1 MGCGGSKD
9 KTLEGASR
17 KEQRKKSPSGHSHS
31 QAQPQEET
39 IPDPGLWSTHK
50 AIKSLGKGGTGETW
64 LYQNRL
70 TGEEVAIKLMMR
82 PLPKIIEPNIQRE
95 IRVRTLFEKLSGHLL
110 YKSSKNV
117 LFLPG
122 TICRLDKPGK
132 VASQCPRSWVNSHKF
147 TMAMLPGI
155 SSGFP

>member
-9 KTLEGASR
+9 KTLEGVSR
-17 KEQRKKSPSGHSHS
+17 KEQRKKSPSGHGHSH
-31 QAQPQEET
+31 APAQEET

-95 IRVRTLFEKLSGHLL
+95 IRVRTLPQERPASLSG
-110 YKSSKNV
+110 KTSKNV
-117 LFLPG
+117 L
-122 TICRLDKPGK
+122 TWHHVC
-132 VASQCPRSWVNSHKF
+132 S
-147 TMAMLPGI
+147 
-155 SSGFP
+155 